1 MKRTTGFF
9 YIGIVI
15 LLTGSGLLFWFS
27 VGWKEVAAFTAVLL
41 GIALIIYHFL
51 YQYRQI
57 NQKLA
62 QENRAWQQAVNQQQQ
77 QTQISL
83 MHRTRQAHTA
93 IEMAQDIAAASELDV
108 LFSLVVYMIQRR
120 FDYYHVQIYTVE
132 EQAVVLQ
139 EGTGDVGQRLKE
151 KGHQIALDAAKSLV
165 ARAATTGK
173 VVLATDVYHDPHWLP
188 NPLLPETCSEIA
200 VPIKWGDEVIGVLDV
215 QSNQRDGL
223 GQEDELLLVG
233 LCGQIAIAMNNN
245 QMALAQQKS
254 NEALTQYTT
263 ELERRNKELEDFAYV
278 ASHDLQEPLRI
289 IASYLQLLSRRYD
302 DKLDDDGRRFISY
315 AVDGATRMRDL
326 INDLLSYSRLGTRG
340 LPFAPTDCE
349 EVLQDVLDNLQLVIE
364 ENSAV
369 ITHDPLPTVKGDTH
383 QLMQLL
389 QNLLSNAVKF
399 HGEESPRIHL
409 TAQRQNGFWQ
419 FSVRDNGIG
428 IDPQFFERIF
438 VIFQRLHA
446 KGEYPGTGIGLAICR
461 KIVERH
467 NGRIWVESQP
477 GQGTT
482 FYFTLPAL

>member
-1 MKRTTGFF
+1 
-9 YIGIVI
+9 
-15 LLTGSGLLFWFS
+15 
-27 VGWKEVAAFTAVLL
+27 
-41 GIALIIYHFL
+41 
-51 YQYRQI
+51 
-57 NQKLA
+57 
-62 QENRAWQQAVNQQQQ
+62 
-77 QTQISL
+77 
-83 MHRTRQAHTA
+83 
-93 IEMAQDIAAASELDV
+93 
-108 LFSLVVYMIQRR
+108 
-120 FDYYHVQIYTVE
+120 
-132 EQAVVLQ
+132 
-139 EGTGDVGQRLKE
+139 
-151 KGHQIALDAAKSLV
+151 
-165 ARAATTGK
+165 
-173 VVLATDVYHDPHWLP
+173 
-188 NPLLPETCSEIA
+188 
-200 VPIKWGDEVIGVLDV
+200 
-215 QSNQRDGL
+215 
-223 GQEDELLLVG
+223 
-233 LCGQIAIAMNNN
+233 
-245 QMALAQQKS
+245 
-254 NEALTQYTT
+254 
-263 ELERRNKELEDFAYV
+263 
-278 ASHDLQEPLRI
+278 
-289 IASYLQLLSRRYD
+289 
-302 DKLDDDGRRFISY
+302 
-315 AVDGATRMRDL
+315 
-326 INDLLSYSRLGTRG
+326 LGTRG

-369 ITHDPLPTVKGDTH
+369 ITHDPLPTVKGDAH